1 MDNKYS
7 KQTFKTDNSDNVFK
21 TINNDT
27 LDMAQIFQELRSNFL
42 ESYLVSV
49 GTTSITSLWKGQGRS
64 N

>member
-1 MDNKYS
+1 MDNKHS

-27 LDMAQIFQELRSNFL
+27 LDMAQIFQELKSNFL

-49 GTTSITSLWKGQGRS
+49 GTTSNTSLWKGQGRS